1 MTSPLQQLADL
12 AGIVSEYHDI
22 WGTPH
27 ATSDHARRGLLQAM
41 GIACDDD
48 DAIDTS
54 LTDWRKGHWRQR
66 LPPVQVAPAN
76 NSVRVRLNLPQSE
89 MATRLSWSL
98 TREDGISTRGDILPA
113 EMPLLDSTEIDDT
126 SWHAV
131 ALDLPAIDAIGYH
144 RLKIGESELSL
155 IVHPPRCHQALHENQ
170 RVWGLS
176 VQLYGVRSRRNW
188 GIGDFSDLRHLA
200 EWGNRAGAD
209 LIGVNPLH
217 ALFPH
222 NPRHASPYSPSSR
235 EFLNTIYI
243 DVEAVAEFPG
253 CEKTRALVAA
263 TDFQARL
270 NALRAAEMVDYA
282 GVAELKNTILE
293 RLYRHFRKH
302 HLQVD
307 TPHGHD
313 FRAFQNQGGVDLA
326 RFTLYQALQEHLYA
340 RDAQCWGW
348 PVWPEAFRDPAADTV
363 AAFAAE
369 HSERVEY
376 FQYLQWL
383 AATQLETAGTAAR
396 QNGMAIG
403 LYQDLAVG
411 VDLGGADTWADRE
424 LYAIGARIG
433 CPPDDFSLMGQ
444 DWGLPPWIPE
454 RLHEQAYAP
463 FIAMLRANM
472 RGAGALRLDHVM
484 GLMRLYWAPPGE
496 DARSGA
502 YLNYPLADLL
512 GILALESARNRC
524 LIVGEDLGTVPDAVR
539 GALHDLGVLSYRL
552 FYFERNWGQP
562 HDNPSHGAFKL
573 PHEYPAQA
581 LVAGSTHDL
590 PTLAGFWQGADI
602 ELRTRLGLYPTEEQR
617 SRQIEER
624 AQDKARLLATLA
636 QAGLLP
642 EDVAQDPAQVPE
654 MTSSLLRAI
663 HQFLAR
669 TPSQLFMLQAEDLL
683 NQTDQANLPGTVE
696 QHPNW
701 QRKLHLDIEEWA
713 SNNDIKAMTEALSAE
728 RKNSR
733 GPAPDTMQ
741 T

>member
-27 ATSDHARRGLLQAM
+27 TTSDHSRRGLLQAM

-48 DAIDTS
+48 DAITAS
-54 LTDWRKGHWRQR
+54 LAGWHKRHWRQR
-66 LPPVQVAPAN
+66 LPPVQVVPDGTAL
-76 NSVRVRLNLPQSE
+76 RVRLNLPQNE

-98 TREDGISTRGDILPA
+98 KREDGTTENGEFQPA
-113 EMPLLDSTEIDDT
+113 DLPLLDSTDIDGT
-126 SWHAV
+126 QWHAIG
-131 ALDLPAIDAIGYH
+131 LDLPAIAAIGYH
-144 RLKIGESELSL
+144 RLKVGESELSL
-155 IVHPPRCHQALHENQ
+155 IIHPPRCHQALNENQ

-176 VQLYGVRSRRNW
+176 VQLYGVRSHRNW

-200 EWGNRAGAD
+200 TWGAEAGAD

-243 DVEAVAEFPG
+243 DVEAVPEFAG
-253 CEKTRALVAA
+253 CGKTRALVEA
-263 TDFQARL
+263 TDFQSKL
-270 NALRAAEMVDYA
+270 NTLRAAEMVDYA
-282 GVAELKNTILE
+282 GVAEVKATILE

-302 HLQVD
+302 HLLAD
-307 TPHGHD
+307 TPRGRD
-313 FRAFQNQGGVDLA
+313 FRTYQAEGGADLA
-326 RFTLYQALQEHLYA
+326 RFALYLALQESLYA
-340 RDAQCWGW
+340 QDTNCWGW
-348 PVWPEAFRDPAADTV
+348 PVWPDAFRDPASDAV
-363 AAFAAE
+363 ATFAAE
-369 HSERVEY
+369 HIERVEY

-383 AATQLETAGTAAR
+383 AATQLETAGAAAR
-396 QNGMAIG
+396 QNGMHIG

-472 RGAGALRLDHVM
+472 IGAGALRLDHVM

-502 YLNYPLADLL
+502 YLNYPLNDLL
-512 GILALESARNRC
+512 GILALESTRNRC

-552 FYFERNWGQP
+552 FYFERNYGQE
-562 HDNPSHGAFKL
+562 NHGAFKA

-602 ELRTRLGLYPTEEQR
+602 ELRTRLGLYPTDEQR
-617 SRQIEER
+617 CRQIEER
-624 AQDKARLLATLA
+624 AQDKARLLATLD

-642 EDVAQDPAQVPE
+642 DDVSADPANVPE
-654 MTSSLLRAI
+654 MTASLLRAI
-663 HQFLAR
+663 HRFLAR

-683 NQTDQANLPGTVE
+683 KQRDQANLPGTVD

-701 QRKLHLDIEEWA
+701 QRKLNLDIEEWV
-713 SNNDIKAMTEALSAE
+713 SNSDIKAMTEALSAE
-728 RKNSR
+728 RKRPSE
-733 GPAPDTMQ
+733 PDPMQ